1 MADQEFTAGELRP
14 PKALKSS
21 VTVMVYNRNACLARV
36 MRRLGVLLRKV
47 KVIGSR
53 LIQNTKSG
61 SGLRVII
68 TSYGCVLVIECD
80 SHDV

>member
-36 MRRLGVLLRKV
+36 MRRLGRKV